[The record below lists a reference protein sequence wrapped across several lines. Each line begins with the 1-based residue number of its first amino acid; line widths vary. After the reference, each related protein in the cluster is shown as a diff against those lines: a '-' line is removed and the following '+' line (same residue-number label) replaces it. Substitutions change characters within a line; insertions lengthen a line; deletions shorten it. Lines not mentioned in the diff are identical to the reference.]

1 MNTYFQTFYDMPV
14 AIEISHEWGVFVP
27 YRRPVLPFQVDV
39 VGEGE
44 VVAGEAFEVIIGGV
58 VDAFAI
64 EEL

>member
-1 MNTYFQTFYDMPV
+1 MPV
-14 AIEISHEWGVFVP
+14 AIEISHEWGVFIP
-27 YRRPVLPFQVDV
+27 YRRPALPFQVDV

-44 VVAGEAFEVIIGGV
+44 VVVGEAFEVIIGGV

>member
-1 MNTYFQTFYDMPV
+1 MPV
-14 AIEISHEWGVFVP
+14 AIEISHKWGVFIP
-27 YRRPVLPFQVDV
+27 YRRPALPFQVDV